1 MHLFVNPFSGPRRR
15 GAQTAATA
23 TRLLEAVGS
32 HTPADFNPVSPPRRP
47 RSAVGRAAAACVW
60 YVGPCLILLFGF
72 ALTVLGLLDAVKSVA
87 EGEAVCVHH
96 HNHTS

>member
-1 MHLFVNPFSGPRRR
+1 MGDGSVRGGGPALRFWLLYS
-15 GAQTAATA
+15 ASYVCSSAAH
-23 TRLLEAVGS
+23 GS
-32 HTPADFNPVSPPRRP
+32 CVTGRSP

-87 EGEAVCVHH
+87 EGDAVCVHH